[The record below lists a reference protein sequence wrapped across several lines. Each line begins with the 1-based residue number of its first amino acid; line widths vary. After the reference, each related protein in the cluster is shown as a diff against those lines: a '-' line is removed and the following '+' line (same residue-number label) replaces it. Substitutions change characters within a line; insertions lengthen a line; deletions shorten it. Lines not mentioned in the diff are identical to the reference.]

1 MVQVGRL
8 AIDCSQFSDSFVE
21 LCRSIERIFL
31 IKGCTAVLFEES
43 SIFGQSRLDLIIEK
57 KLRKNAKF
65 LSQKL
70 ITEIDGGVHNACA
83 QRFVSS
89 TVLTWTLFILIY
101 TGICLAYFDLKKCIL
116 KPKLSFFSLLI
127 FFVCAVCRNSNFVFV
142 LPMKT

>member
-89 TVLTWTLFILIY
+89 TVLKYGFY
-101 TGICLAYFDLKKCIL
+101 KK
-116 KPKLSFFSLLI
+116 SLGKDAPLT
-127 FFVCAVCRNSNFVFV
+127 S
-142 LPMKT
+142 

>member
-1 MVQVGRL
+1 M
-8 AIDCSQFSDSFVE
+8 
-21 LCRSIERIFL
+21 
-31 IKGCTAVLFEES
+31 
-43 SIFGQSRLDLIIEK
+43 IIEK

-101 TGICLAYFDLKKCIL
+101 TGICLGAVHKLCRLKGGGGQKLPIL
-116 KPKLSFFSLLI
+116 LSK
-127 FFVCAVCRNSNFVFV
+127 
-142 LPMKT
+142 KTTKREEGSKISDFETT